1 MWEKFV
7 ATLEQSVYRTSAG
20 VDLHVV
26 PVKQNLTGAISP
38 PKSIVTKLQ
47 PAICFYSEP
56 SL

>member
-1 MWEKFV
+1 MWEKIV

-26 PVKQNLTGAISP
+26 LVKQNLTGVMSP
-38 PKSIVTKLQ
+38 PNSIVTKLQ
-47 PAICFYSEP
+47 PAICFYSEH